1 MLLIGMRRARTL
13 RAFTVEL
20 PLLRTALLAFFLALG
35 ILAGYLLSAHYLDS
49 TGPELERCM
58 TAYLTKAQTAP
69 TWETAAGTLWCFFRA
84 GICAFLLGFSSIGVF
99 ALPMLCAAQGTLI
112 SFSLFCFA
120 PVLGREGFLML
131 LALFGLRALAV
142 IPCTLLLSSAALERS
157 WALMRLTMGRR
168 VPRPSEETVYYSR
181 FALCCV
187 CLFLAASAELWL
199 VPRLLTALA

>member
-1 MLLIGMRRARTL
+1 M

-20 PLLRTALLAFFLALG
+20 PLLRTALLSLFLALG
-35 ILAGYLLSAHYLDS
+35 MLSGFLLSSHFLDA
-49 TGPELERCM
+49 TGPELERCL
-58 TAYLTKAQTAP
+58 TAYLSAAHSAP

-84 GICAFLLGFSSIGVF
+84 GVCAFLLGFSSIGVF
-99 ALPMLCAAQGTLI
+99 ALPLLCAAQGTLL

-120 PVLGREGFLML
+120 PVLGREGFAML

-142 IPCTLLLSSAALERS
+142 IPCTLVLSSAALERS
-157 WALMRLTMGRR
+157 WGLMRLTMGKR
-168 VPRPSEETVYYSR
+168 VPRPSEETSYYSR